1 MTASDLPFL
10 QSDRIIFKLYACE
23 EHLKNLKNIKSK
35 YGDLLSRGARVH
47 AEIEV
52 DSLLSQMI
60 GIFDSLLLRI
70 NDKFQLGISTDRIE
84 IDKVLSVLSAVTK
97 GTELAHELD
106 QVNRRGNLYWM
117 IKRLR
122 NYTMQHS
129 LLSADASLF
138 TSESRMVFME
148 VIPYFEKTIVQLR
161 KFIENIKEKEPIL
174 Q

>member
-1 MTASDLPFL
+1 M
-10 QSDRIIFKLYACE
+10 IFKLYACE
-23 EHLKNLKNIKSK
+23 EHLKSLKNIKSK
-35 YGDLLSRGARVH
+35 YGDLLAKGARIP
-47 AEIEV
+47 AEMEV

-70 NDKFQLGISTDRIE
+70 NDRFQLGISIDKIE
-84 IDKVLSVLSAVTK
+84 IEKVLSVLSSETK

-106 QVNRRGNLYWM
+106 QANRRGNLYWM
-117 IKRLR
+117 IKHLR

-138 TSESRMVFME
+138 TSETRMVFVE
-148 VIPYFEKTIVQLR
+148 VIPYFEQTLVQLR
-161 KFIENIKEKEPIL
+161 KFIDNIKEKEPIL

>member
-10 QSDRIIFKLYACE
+10 ESDRIIFKLYACE

-35 YGDLLSRGARVH
+35 YGDLLAKGARIP
-47 AEIEV
+47 AEMEV

-70 NDKFQLGISTDRIE
+70 NDKFQLGISIDKIE
-84 IDKVLSVLSAVTK
+84 IEKVLSVLSSETK
-97 GTELAHELD
+97 GTELAHDLD
-106 QVNRRGNLYWM
+106 QVNRRGNLYWI
-117 IKRLR
+117 IKHLR

-138 TSESRMVFME
+138 TSETRMVFVE
-148 VIPYFEKTIVQLR
+148 VIPYFEQTLVQLR
-161 KFIENIKEKEPIL
+161 KFIDSIKEKEPIL